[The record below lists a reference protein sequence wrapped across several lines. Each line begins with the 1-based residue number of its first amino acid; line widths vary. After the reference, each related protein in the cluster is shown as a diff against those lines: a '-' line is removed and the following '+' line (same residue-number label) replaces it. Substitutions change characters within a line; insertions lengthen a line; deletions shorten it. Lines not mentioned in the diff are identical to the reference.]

1 MPGVFTPSEVH
12 IDEVLTNM
20 TIAHMQN
27 ANNFVA
33 PRVFPNIPVDFQSD
47 KYYVW
52 DRGFYNRLNEVE
64 KAAPGTESPEIS
76 LSVSTDS
83 YYIDLWHL
91 GASFSEQQLANEDT
105 QLRTRSVAAATLANR
120 GMLKREQDFIST
132 FFGPGIWSTQYE
144 GVANGDNNL
153 VTEVTQRDDYTN
165 STPIVDVRRAKTAM
179 HLASSGV
186 AFGNEVVF
194 LVTRDVLDILLDH
207 PDILGRMN
215 TGVTPD
221 NPALA
226 DMNRLAQILGVDE
239 VVVFDAVGNSAA
251 EGQARNED
259 FLVNKRAALISRP
272 VSPGLEVA
280 SAGYTFTWNSLP
292 NNSGLG
298 TSILSYVGHDDLVR
312 KKIAEKIEI
321 YMGWDMKVT
330 SPDLGVF
337 FNTIIS

>member
-12 IDEVLTNM
+12 VDEVLTNM
-20 TIAHMQN
+20 TIAHMQG
-27 ANNFVA
+27 AEQFVA

-52 DRGFYNRLNEVE
+52 DRDFYNRINEVE

-83 YYIDLWHL
+83 YYIDLFHL
-91 GASFSEQQLANEDT
+91 GSLFSEQQLANEDT

-132 FFGPGIWSTQYE
+132 FFGPGIWTTDWA
-144 GVANGDNNL
+144 GVAS
-153 VTEVTQRDDYTN
+153 TPTATQFINWDDYTN

-186 AFGNEVVF
+186 AFGNQIVA
-194 LVTRDVLDILLDH
+194 LMTRDVYDILMEH
-207 PDILGRMN
+207 PDFINRINGGATTGSPAMVNRAILASMFE
-215 TGVTPD
+215 
-221 NPALA
+221 
-226 DMNRLAQILGVDE
+226 VDE
-239 VVVFDAVGNSAA
+239 VLVFDAVQNTAA
-251 EGQARNED
+251 EGLARSESFVTTNG
-259 FLVNKRAALISRP
+259 FALISRP
-272 VSPGLEVA
+272 PAPGLEVA

-298 TSILSYVGHDDLVR
+298 TSILSYTGHDDLAR

-337 FNTIIS
+337 FSDVLA